1 MAAAAAF
8 HKRELILV
16 QYSGQEGNPEGM
28 AEGMMEGDER

>member
-16 QYSGQEGNPEGM
+16 QYSGQEGNPEG
-28 AEGMMEGDER
+28 DER